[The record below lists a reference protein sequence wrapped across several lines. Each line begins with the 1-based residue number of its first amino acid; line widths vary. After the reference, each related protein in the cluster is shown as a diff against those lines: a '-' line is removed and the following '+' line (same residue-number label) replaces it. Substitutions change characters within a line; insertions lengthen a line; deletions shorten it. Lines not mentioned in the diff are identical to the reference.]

1 MDIRAASLT
10 DIPAIIEIERTPGF
24 EQSSLDGF
32 SEDEHRAH
40 LTDPDCRVLVL
51 LEGDVIDGFAIL
63 RGNPWRRQH
72 SPEQACGPR
81 PKGAGQR
88 LLDHAKAIAFA
99 EPATQRFWLRV
110 AETNSRARHVYER
123 NGLPLETRLPAGEGQ
138 SPASRS
144 ILRFTGFCA
153 RLAVRIRVRLPHA
166 DTPGC
171 RG

>member
-1 MDIRAASLT
+1 MTIRAANEA

-24 EQSSLDGF
+24 EQFFGWF

-51 LEGDVIDGFAIL
+51 DEGGIVEGFALL
-63 RGNPWRRQH
+63 RGFVGGEGSIRLNRLAARTP
-72 SPEQACGPR
+72 G
-81 PKGAGQR
+81 KGAGQQ

-123 NGLPLETRLPAGEGQ
+123 NGFVLEGRLPAGGKSISGQ
-138 SPASRS
+138 PVDIALYGL
-144 ILRFTGFCA
+144 LREVWQFEFA
-153 RLAVRIRVRLPHA
+153 
-166 DTPGC
+166 
-171 RG
+171 